1 MKEGNVLQ
9 IPLALPSPLHVWA
22 ACQSHSELEDNTDA
36 EDEYELFLGHKTEC

>member
-9 IPLALPSPLHVWA
+9 IPLALPNPLHVWA

-36 EDEYELFLGHKTEC
+36 EDDYELFLGHKTEC